1 MIPWLFTTVW
11 GLLYLA
17 VLVLLMG
24 PALLRA
30 ERRWLAA
37 AMFLLFVLDRLAV
50 NALPQELA
58 LFFLAFAYTLV
69 AFAVTITHRGR
80 AAKLV
85 GAALLAT
92 SIALIA
98 GGFAL
103 IDWDIAG
110 TIQELCGLI
119 AMVSIIWGNRHGPGV
134 IQSLDG
140 RAAGPRS
147 DLAGS
152 AVSRREARK

>member
-1 MIPWLFTTVW
+1 MIPWLFTTGW

-69 AFAVTITHRGR
+69 AFAVTITHLGR
-80 AAKLV
+80 AAEAGWRRPARHIDCPHCGRLRAYRLGYCRNNP
-85 GAALLAT
+85 GAMRPHR
-92 SIALIA
+92 
-98 GGFAL
+98 
-103 IDWDIAG
+103 D
-110 TIQELCGLI
+110 GLHNL
-119 AMVSIIWGNRHGPGV
+119 G
-134 IQSLDG
+134 
-140 RAAGPRS
+140 
-147 DLAGS
+147 
-152 AVSRREARK
+152 

>member
-1 MIPWLFTTVW
+1 MIPWLFTTGW

-69 AFAVTITHRGR
+69 AFAVTITHLAAPPSWLAPPCSPHRLPSLR
-80 AAKLV
+80 AASRLSI
-85 GAALLAT
+85 GILPEQSRSYAA
-92 SIALIA
+92 S
-98 GGFAL
+98 
-103 IDWDIAG
+103 
-110 TIQELCGLI
+110 
-119 AMVSIIWGNRHGPGV
+119 
-134 IQSLDG
+134 
-140 RAAGPRS
+140 
-147 DLAGS
+147 
-152 AVSRREARK
+152 SRWSP